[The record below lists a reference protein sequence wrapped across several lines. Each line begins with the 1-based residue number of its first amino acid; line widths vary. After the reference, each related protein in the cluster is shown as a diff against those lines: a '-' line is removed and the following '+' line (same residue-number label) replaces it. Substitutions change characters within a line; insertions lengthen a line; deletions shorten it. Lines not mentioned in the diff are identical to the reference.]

1 MTDSDLRRQVLIAAA
16 YGFAAAACICITA
29 AEWSRSGASTMAIAT
44 AVLSALLVLAFLAMS
59 VRCARIR
66 SRVGKSEISF
76 ISIRDGEPK
85 KSPPVRG
92 KRPPVR

>member
-1 MTDSDLRRQVLIAAA
+1 MTDSDLRRQVLVAVA
-16 YGFAAAACICITA
+16 YGASAIACICIA
-29 AEWSRSGASTMAIAT
+29 LSEWIRSGQGTVALASG
-44 AVLSALLVLAFLAMS
+44 VLSVLLFAVFIAM
-59 VRCARIR
+59 VFRCARIR
-66 SRVGKSEISF
+66 SRVGKSEVSF